1 MSHLQAIKEADDPI
15 NATNTY
21 FNQNEALTLD
31 TRDTSDSD
39 RVADGVHTSEE
50 LSSLE
55 AEGIEHK
62 QQKSATEEHP
72 RIDEIRVISQV
83 SLTVLCCIVVSR
95 CVVL

>member
-39 RVADGVHTSEE
+39 RVVDGVHTSEE

-72 RIDEIRVISQV
+72 RIYEIRVISQV

>member
-95 CVVL
+95 SS

>member
-39 RVADGVHTSEE
+39 RVVDGVHTSEE